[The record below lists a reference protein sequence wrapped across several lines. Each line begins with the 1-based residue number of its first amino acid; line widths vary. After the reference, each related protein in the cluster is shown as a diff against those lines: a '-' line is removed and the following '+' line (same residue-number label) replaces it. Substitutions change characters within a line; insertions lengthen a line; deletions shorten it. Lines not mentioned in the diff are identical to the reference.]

1 MRYSDKII
9 TITMF
14 ISILGLAAT
23 LVNAKPCNML
33 LNYSAS
39 SSLQKFVELKCRVNG
54 SILTFNS
61 SLRFLGSKAV
71 IEVIANYSQNSMECE
86 INGIKIVLER
96 LNNSQRFTK
105 SLPWHM
111 SNVTRLFFANEPLHR
126 GCFTYFNGSW
136 LERTPMVSGIEF
148 CEICIRNESMMLYN
162 SKTCIVELHNAS
174 NFEIKPSIHLL
185 GFPLMPVIIIRNH
198 VPSEAVNCYLEITLG
213 NITVVT
219 SEKEFEAIL
228 GPQEIVNLVRTQ
240 GVAVNYSVLISYRL
254 TGDGIPCRY
263 IIEKR
268 EGKLSLLPYLGDM
281 AFIIAVI
288 LFLLLMGAL
297 RFRKAMMSIDVDVV

>member
-1 MRYSDKII
+1 MHYSDKII
-9 TITMF
+9 MIAML

-33 LNYSAS
+33 LNYSAP

-71 IEVIANYSQNSMECE
+71 IEVIANYSLNSMDCE
-86 INGIKIVLER
+86 IDGIKIVLER
-96 LNNSQRFTK
+96 LNNSQHFTK
-105 SLPWHM
+105 SLPWHI
-111 SNVTRLFFANEPLHR
+111 SNVTRLFFTNEPLQR
-126 GCFTYFNGSW
+126 GCFAYFNGSW
-136 LERTPMVSGIEF
+136 LKRTPIVSGLEF
-148 CEICIRNESMMLYN
+148 CEICIREESIIFYN
-162 SKTCIVELHNAS
+162 SKTCIVELHNVS

-228 GPQEIVNLVRTQ
+228 GPQEIVNLARTQ
-240 GVAVNYSVLISYRL
+240 GLVVNYSVLISYRL
-254 TGDGIPCRY
+254 AGDGMPCRY
-263 IIEKR
+263 VIERSK
-268 EGKLSLLPYLGDM
+268 GTLSLLPYLGDM
-281 AFIIAVI
+281 VFIIAVI

-297 RFRKAMMSIDVDVV
+297 RFRKAMMGIDVDIV